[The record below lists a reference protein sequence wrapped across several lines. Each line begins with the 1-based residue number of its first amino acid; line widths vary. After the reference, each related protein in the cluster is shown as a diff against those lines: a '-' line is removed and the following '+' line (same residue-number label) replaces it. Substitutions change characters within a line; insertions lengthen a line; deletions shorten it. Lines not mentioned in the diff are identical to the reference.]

1 MPVYLPPISR
11 RQFLTGSLAAAAAMA
26 LGQGCALPPGKR
38 KEHEIA
44 LFSDIHIA
52 ADPHKVARTVNMTN
66 NLRRVTEEVMA
77 LPHPPETVFI
87 NGDLAFNSG
96 EKIDYAA
103 VVGLLQP
110 LREAGMPVHLGMGN
124 HDSRENF
131 WQVLRA
137 SKTVQ
142 PRLPGRQATIVRME
156 QANWFVLDS
165 LIKTLTTPGLLGEEQ
180 RMWLAGALDA
190 NANKP
195 AIIMIHHQPGPLSAG
210 KPGGGL
216 EDAAELFAILRP
228 RRQVKAYFFGHTHH
242 WNVRQDESGIHLI
255 NLPPTAYVFDEGR
268 PNGWVHASVREDG
281 ARLELRCLD
290 HSHKNHGQVVDL
302 PWRKA

>member
-1 MPVYLPPISR
+1 
-11 RQFLTGSLAAAAAMA
+11 
-26 LGQGCALPPGKR
+26 
-38 KEHEIA
+38 
-44 LFSDIHIA
+44 
-52 ADPHKVARTVNMTN
+52 
-66 NLRRVTEEVMA
+66 MA

-96 EKIDYAA
+96 EKTDYAA

-210 KPGGGL
+210 KPGVKPSSSSN
-216 EDAAELFAILRP
+216 AATAKPGVAKLAAGKSASKARP
-228 RRQVKAYFFGHTHH
+228 LKPGAKSSAKGKTSPKAGSKSAQRIAQEKA
-242 WNVRQDESGIHLI
+242 NEKKRAEAKRAAL
-255 NLPPTAYVFDEGR
+255 NLSKQKTVPTARPAATAGEG
-268 PNGWVHASVREDG
+268 
-281 ARLELRCLD
+281 
-290 HSHKNHGQVVDL
+290 Q
-302 PWRKA
+302 